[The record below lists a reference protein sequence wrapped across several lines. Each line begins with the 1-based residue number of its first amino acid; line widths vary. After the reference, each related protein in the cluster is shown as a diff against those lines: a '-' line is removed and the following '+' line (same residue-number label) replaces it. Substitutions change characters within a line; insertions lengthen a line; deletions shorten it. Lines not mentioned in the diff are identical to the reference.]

1 MVLKY
6 IAVSV
11 PYISQAPRGMFLFAL
26 KRLKVLVEVVHC
38 VYIYMI
44 IYVHNIMYKH
54 AHSVWVVCMYMS
66 KCVCVWETLNQRV
79 KAGGPWTH
87 RWHGPTKTHLCRRE
101 NVPAKLS
108 SSEMARWPSQK
119 PPMPTCHAMT

>member
-38 VYIYMI
+38 VCIYIFMI

-54 AHSVWVVCMYMS
+54 ARSVWVVCMYMS
-66 KCVCVWETLNQRV
+66 KCVC
-79 KAGGPWTH
+79 G
-87 RWHGPTKTHLCRRE
+87 
-101 NVPAKLS
+101 
-108 SSEMARWPSQK
+108 K
-119 PPMPTCHAMT
+119 P